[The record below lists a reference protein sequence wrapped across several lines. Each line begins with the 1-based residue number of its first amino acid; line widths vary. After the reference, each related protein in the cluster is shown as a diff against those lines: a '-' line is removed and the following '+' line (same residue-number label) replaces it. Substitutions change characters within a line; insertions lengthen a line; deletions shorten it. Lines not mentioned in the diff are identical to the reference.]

1 VGVEYEESEREG
13 LRRQSLLLF
22 SSAFESCMRGS
33 EETLDEMRS
42 CGEYD
47 STRVGRDDGLV
58 GNP

>member
-1 VGVEYEESEREG
+1 MGVEYEESEREG

-47 STRVGRDDGLV
+47 STKE
-58 GNP
+58 